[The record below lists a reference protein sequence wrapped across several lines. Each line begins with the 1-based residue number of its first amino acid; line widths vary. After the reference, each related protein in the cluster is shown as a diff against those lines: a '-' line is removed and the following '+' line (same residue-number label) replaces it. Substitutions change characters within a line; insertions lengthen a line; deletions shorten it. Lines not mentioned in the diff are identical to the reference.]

1 MAAKRAKNKSGK
13 LRGDELRIFQ
23 VKSELGIL
31 NEAASEE
38 IVNKLCLHISHME
51 EYVNT
56 AVPEGATVL
65 DKEEMEDLQGRLS
78 MDSSNSSIP
87 PRANGYRS
95 PKNDSKDQPNDA
107 ACDDENTD
115 GDDEGSLYT
124 KNRSLRGSSGL
135 HPGKQPGAEGH
146 GLKRPEHAVVQETV
160 FHAPSKC
167 VNCPHFDA
175 CRKGA
180 KEIETRHVYDSVTT
194 ITDTPHVTLSCQ
206 CPLTSSEEQG
216 IFPEQI
222 KSSQQYGNNIMSLAI
237 VLNVLGMVSVDRI
250 HEILSAYFSLPIST
264 GTIQGWIEKADRKVK
279 PILALIIEAI
289 LQSVRIHCDE
299 TGVHI
304 KGKLKW
310 IHTACNEL
318 FTYLSIQDGR
328 GYDSICAVGILTK
341 YKGIVIHDCLAGYWK
356 FKDVIHGLCCAHL
369 QRELKW
375 VIQFKEKNRVWAQA
389 LFDLLGEMNKAVDEA
404 KKLGKRRLDPDRIR
418 AFSDRFDGLIEE
430 AMEKNP
436 SPPDTSGKRGR
447 KKKGKVLSLVLR
459 LKEHKD
465 EVFLFATN
473 FDATFS
479 NNLAEASF
487 RLVSQ
492 KRSVAGSFR
501 SDAGA
506 EAFVDLFSYL
516 STCRKH
522 EIDCYT
528 AISEL
533 LEGNAEELIFGKK
546 AA

>member
-1 MAAKRAKNKSGK
+1 MATKRAKNNDKKLSG
-13 LRGDELRIFQ
+13 DALRIFR

-31 NEAASEE
+31 NATASEE
-38 IVNKLCLHISHME
+38 IVDMLCLHISHMQE
-51 EYVNT
+51 NGNT
-56 AVPEGATVL
+56 AVPEGATIL
-65 DKEEMEDLQGRLS
+65 SKEEMEDLKGRLS

-87 PRANGYRS
+87 PRANGYRKS
-95 PKNDSKDQPNDA
+95 KNNPEEQQDDADSEGGDA
-107 ACDDENTD
+107 DEDNED
-115 GDDEGSLYT
+115 AFYT
-124 KNRSLRGSSGL
+124 KNRSLRRSSGL
-135 HPGKQPGAEGH
+135 HPGKQPGAKGH
-146 GLKRPEHAVVQETV
+146 GLKRPEHAVLQETV
-160 FHAPSKC
+160 FHASQRC
-167 VNCPHFDA
+167 INCPHFDK

-180 KEIETRHVYDSVTT
+180 KEVETRHVYDSLTT
-194 ITDTPHVTLSCQ
+194 ITDTPHVTLSCH
-206 CPLTSSEEQG
+206 CPLTDSEEKG
-216 IFPEQI
+216 VFPEQI
-222 KSSQQYGNNIMSLAI
+222 KSSQQYGNNIVTLAI

-250 HEILSAYFSLPIST
+250 HEILSACFSLPIST
-264 GTIQGWIEKADRKVK
+264 GTIQGWIERADRKVK
-279 PILALIIEAI
+279 PVLTRIMEAI
-289 LQSVRIHCDE
+289 IQSVRIHCDE
-299 TGVHI
+299 TGIHI

-328 GYDSICAVGILTK
+328 GYDSICAVGILTRV
-341 YKGIVIHDCLAGYWK
+341 KGIVIHDCLAGYWK

-389 LFDLLGEMNKAVDEA
+389 LFDLLEEMNKDVGEA
-404 KKLGKRRLDPDRIR
+404 KNLGKRQLDPDRLKI
-418 AFSDRFDGLIEE
+418 FSDRFDQLIEE
-430 AMEKNP
+430 AIEKNP
-436 SPPDTSGKRGR
+436 APSEKPGKRGR
-447 KKKGKVLSLVLR
+447 KKKGKVLSLILR

-492 KRSVAGSFR
+492 KRSVVGSFR
-501 SDAGA
+501 SEAGA

-522 EIDCYT
+522 EINCYT

-533 LEGNAEELIFGKK
+533 LKGNAEELLFGKK

>member
-1 MAAKRAKNKSGK
+1 MATKREKDKSRK
-13 LRGDELRIFQ
+13 LHGDELRIFQ

-51 EYVNT
+51 ERVN
-56 AVPEGATVL
+56 AEVPEGATVL
-65 DKEEMEDLQGRLS
+65 GKEEMEDLQGRLS
-78 MDSSNSSIP
+78 MDSSNSSMP
-87 PRANGYRS
+87 PRANGYRN
-95 PKNDSKDQPNDA
+95 PKKGAGDRS
-107 ACDDENTD
+107 DDTA
-115 GDDEGSLYT
+115 GDDEDTDEDGENSLYD
-124 KNRSLRGSSGL
+124 KNRSLRGKSGL
-135 HPGKQPGAEGH
+135 KPGKQPGAKGH
-146 GLKRPEHAVVQETV
+146 GLKRPENAVVQETV
-160 FHAPSKC
+160 FHASSKC
-167 VNCPHFDA
+167 ENCLRFDE
-175 CRKGA
+175 CRKRA
-180 KEIETRHVYDSVTT
+180 KELETRHVYDSVTT

-206 CPLTSSEEQG
+206 CPLTNSEEQG
-216 IFPEQI
+216 VFPDQI
-222 KSSQQYGNNIMSLAI
+222 KSTQQYGNNIMSLAI
-237 VLNVLGMVSVDRI
+237 ILNVLGMISVDRI

-279 PILALIIEAI
+279 PILTRIMEAI
-289 LQSVRIHCDE
+289 LQAIRIHCDE

-341 YKGIVIHDCLAGYWK
+341 FKGIVIHDCLAGYWK
-356 FKDVIHGLCCAHL
+356 FKNVIHGLCCAHL

-404 KKLGKRRLDPDRIR
+404 KKLGEKQLDPERLK
-418 AFSDRFDGLIEE
+418 AFSDRFDRLIEE
-430 AMEKNP
+430 AIEKNP
-436 SPPDTSGKRGR
+436 APSETSGKRGR

-459 LKEHKD
+459 LKEHKG
-465 EVFLFATN
+465 EVLLFATN

-522 EIDCYT
+522 GINCYK
-528 AISEL
+528 AILAL
-533 LEGNAEELIFGKK
+533 LEGNGEDLIFEEK